1 MTNLRLW
8 ILLLACSAFGAGVG
22 VGWIVSSRIQARAE
36 RERGGGP
43 FEGFERQFV
52 QTFKIS
58 PEREHLLRE
67 LLAAYQREIDGLEQ
81 AQLDS
86 GRVELERNLVK
97 LGLTYQDRIRNS
109 VLPPDQRTE
118 YDRLAFGLDWKANN

>member
-1 MTNLRLW
+1 
-8 ILLLACSAFGAGVG
+8 
-22 VGWIVSSRIQARAE
+22 
-36 RERGGGP
+36 
-43 FEGFERQFV
+43 V